1 MKTANHTPAAL
12 AQLVDE
18 LAAIRAQIADLKA
31 TEETY
36 RAELI
41 AAGVTEADGTL
52 HRVTISQTSRSVTD
66 WQTIAE
72 KFEPSRQLIAAHT
85 KQTAPT
91 FTVRIT
97 ARKVA
102 R

>member
-1 MKTANHTPAAL
+1 MKTKHTPETL

-18 LAAIRAQIADLKA
+18 LAAIRADLADLKA
-31 TEETY
+31 TEEAY

-52 HRVTISQTSRSVTD
+52 HRVTISQTTRSITD

-85 KQTAPT
+85 KQSAPS

>member
-1 MKTANHTPAAL
+1 MQTKHTPETI

-18 LAAIRAQIADLKA
+18 LAAIRADLADLKA
-31 TEETY
+31 TEEAY

-41 AAGVTEADGTL
+41 AAGITEADGTL
-52 HRVTISQTSRSVTD
+52 HRVTISQTIRSVTD

-85 KQTAPT
+85 KQSAPS

-97 ARKVA
+97 ARKVT